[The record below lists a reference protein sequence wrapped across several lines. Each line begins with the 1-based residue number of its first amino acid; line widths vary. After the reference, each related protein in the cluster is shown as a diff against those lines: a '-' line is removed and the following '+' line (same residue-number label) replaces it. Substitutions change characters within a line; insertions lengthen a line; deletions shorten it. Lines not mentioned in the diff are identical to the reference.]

1 MHGCVVQ
8 YIPHIVFRGVMY
20 IKSEFKKIS
29 SFAHI
34 TRGWFWGSCRD
45 VLGARRSSGYSDHNF
60 CGAGGVSSW

>member
-1 MHGCVVQ
+1 
-8 YIPHIVFRGVMY
+8 MY

-29 SFAHI
+29 SFAHV

-45 VLGARRSSGYSDHNF
+45 VLAARRSSGYSDHNF